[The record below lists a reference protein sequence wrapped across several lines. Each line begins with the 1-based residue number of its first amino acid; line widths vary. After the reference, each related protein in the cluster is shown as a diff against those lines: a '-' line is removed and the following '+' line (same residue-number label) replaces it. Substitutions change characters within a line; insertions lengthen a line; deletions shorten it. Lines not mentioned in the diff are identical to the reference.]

1 MLNLSNLEKLT
12 IVIFTY
18 NRHEYLK
25 RTLNYW
31 SSYNVKVL
39 ILDGSSTKFEDPC
52 LNFKN
57 IRYIY
62 DPRSLYDRLLSSVDY
77 IDTEFM
83 ILASD
88 DEFYIPS
95 ALSTCVNFL
104 STEPSFSS
112 CGGRAV
118 GFRTKKKKIFG
129 INQYPKL
136 RGLCLDHD
144 ISSDRISKHFS
155 SYVPAHFYSV
165 IRTNNWKII
174 SLYVFQKK
182 YSFLASFELQV
193 EFLIMLSGKS
203 KIFSELMWMR
213 NNELPHIGFELE
225 IKIQRWW
232 YDKKFGNEKKD
243 FLQRMNKACNEILLH
258 QNSTLNE
265 HKISELFKIYIDK
278 TLKNVKK
285 NFFRKLLHFVPFKI
299 KQIIKFFKR
308 WYYFKTYK
316 YRSLVNEKNL
326 SEEINAL
333 ELEGVLVNHKELNK
347 ITSILTDPNNN
358 D

>member
-1 MLNLSNLEKLT
+1 MLNLSNLKKLT

-18 NRHEYLK
+18 NRHKYLR
-25 RTLNYW
+25 RTLKYW
-31 SSYNVKVL
+31 SSYDVKVL
-39 ILDGSSTKFEDPC
+39 VLDGSSTKFEDPC
-52 LNFKN
+52 LHTKN
-57 IRYIY
+57 IKYIY
-62 DPRSLYDRLLSSVDY
+62 DTRSLYDRLLSSVNY
-77 IDTEFM
+77 INTEYM
-83 ILASD
+83 ILACD
-88 DEFYIPS
+88 DEFYLPS
-95 ALSTCVNFL
+95 ALCSCINFL
-104 STEPSFSS
+104 SSDQSFSS

-144 ISSDRISKHFS
+144 IASDRISKHFS

-182 YSFLASFELQV
+182 YSFLDSFELQF

-213 NNELPHIGFELE
+213 NNEVPHVGFELE

-232 YDKKFGNEKKD
+232 YDKKNENEKKD
-243 FLQRMNKACNEILLH
+243 FLQRMNNACNEILID
-258 QNSTLNE
+258 QNSKLNE
-265 HKISELFKIYIDK
+265 HKISELFEIFIDK

-285 NFFRKLLHFVPFKI
+285 NFLRKLFNFVPFKV
-299 KQIIKFFKR
+299 KQIIKFFKK

-316 YRSLVNEKNL
+316 YRSPVNEKIL
-326 SEEINAL
+326 SEEINTL

-347 ITSILTDPNNN
+347 ISSILIDSNNN